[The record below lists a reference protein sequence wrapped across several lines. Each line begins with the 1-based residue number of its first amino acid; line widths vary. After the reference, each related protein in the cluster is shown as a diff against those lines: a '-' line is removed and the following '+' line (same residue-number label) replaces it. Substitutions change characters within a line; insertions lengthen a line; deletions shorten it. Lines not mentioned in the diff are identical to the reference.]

1 MSDSYGG
8 GQAFGNG
15 APDDGSAPAFAEV
28 DQAGKQQQQAQ
39 MAFDTGRSRRNL
51 ISALTSKKADK
62 GRALR
67 QAALAGGLE
76 GQAPQVP
83 P

>member
-15 APDDGSAPAFAEV
+15 APDDGSVAAFGEV
-28 DQAGKQQQQAQ
+28 DAAQKQQQQAQ
-39 MAFDTGRSRRNL
+39 MAFDTGRARRNL
-51 ISALTSKKADK
+51 IQGLTAKKADK

-67 QAALAGGLE
+67 QAALAGSLE
-76 GQAPQVP
+76 GQAPQQP
-83 P
+83 